1 MIEVLELVAVLAAV
15 AVAFF
20 VSASAGLG
28 GSLVLVPALS
38 VALGT
43 KEGVALSAL
52 LLGVNNL
59 VKMGLYRQSLPW
71 RRSAVLVVCTVIGT
85 AVGARLLVD
94 ASERLVTVAVIV
106 SFVVALATERVG
118 DHRRVVPEA
127 SRPPRAVAGAFAIAS
142 GATSGFS
149 GTSGPL
155 KGVAVRSLRVDRFHT
170 VGAAALVS
178 ASGDLTK
185 SAVYTDA
192 QLLGPASY
200 QLMVALV
207 PLMLLAS
214 VAGRRW
220 NGAIGERGY
229 ERLFWVVIGGY
240 AVRLL
245 V

>member
-1 MIEVLELVAVLAAV
+1 MIEALELVAVLVAV

-52 LLGVNNL
+52 LLGANNL
-59 VKMGLYRQSLPW
+59 VKVLLYRQSLPW
-71 RRSAVLVVCTVIGT
+71 RRSAVLVVCTVAGA
-85 AVGARLLVD
+85 AVGARLLVG
-94 ASERLVTVAVIV
+94 ASERLVTIAVIT

-118 DHRRVVPEA
+118 DHRRSVPDGTQPA
-127 SRPPRAVAGAFAIAS
+127 RALAGAYAVGS

-155 KGVAVRSLRVDRFHT
+155 KGIAVRSLRVDRFHT

-178 ASGDLTK
+178 AAGDLTK
-185 SAVYTDA
+185 SAVYADA
-192 QLLGPASY
+192 QLLGPMSY
-200 QLMVALV
+200 RLMIALV
-207 PLMLLAS
+207 PLMLVAS
-214 VAGRRW
+214 MAGRRW
-220 NGAIGERGY
+220 NGTIGERGY
-229 ERLFWVVIGGY
+229 ERLFWIVIGGY
-240 AVRLL
+240 AVRL
-245 V
+245 VV